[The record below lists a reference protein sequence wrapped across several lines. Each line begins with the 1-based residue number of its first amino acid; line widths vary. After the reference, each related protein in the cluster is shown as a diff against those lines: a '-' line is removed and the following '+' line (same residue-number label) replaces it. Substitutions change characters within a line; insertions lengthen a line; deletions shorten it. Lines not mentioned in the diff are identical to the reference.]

1 MYILKIEKLRM
12 NYKFIKVRL
21 YKKDHIIIKMG
32 ALTLNIKN
40 LHSGVGTTD
49 LIEIDE
55 TRFPTII

>member
-1 MYILKIEKLRM
+1 M

>member
-1 MYILKIEKLRM
+1 
-12 NYKFIKVRL
+12 
-21 YKKDHIIIKMG
+21 MG

-55 TRFPTII
+55 TRSLTIT